1 MRIAILC
8 NGRTLAEWQRRAIE
22 RIADKHELYLLI
34 CDDPPQQRKAGRH
47 GLYYLLNLASVRNR
61 ANRSVPFPTA
71 DVEIVDR
78 LDFQPQQQGAWSTLP
93 DKMLDWVKA
102 NRIDAIVKFGLNLLR
117 IPEGDRLTTPILS
130 YHHGDPRFYR
140 GRPAGF
146 YELAKGEPFL
156 GQVVQILSNKLDS
169 GEVLAF
175 GQSRVSPH
183 SYKQTLIDAFC
194 LSPALLPQALAA
206 LGSGQ
211 RLPIEPHGPNY
222 RLPGNTA
229 VLRFAAGRAKHLVR
243 RLAYG
248 AFVEK
253 QWRVSLAQVGEAA
266 DPLVAVTEASRHRN
280 EWRTF
285 PVRRPHGFHAD
296 PFFHGSDGP
305 ILLEAMNSRT
315 GKGELLRVSGGEQQP
330 IDGLSGHISYPASV
344 EEGGQTYFVPE
355 IRSWSRPAIF
365 AFEDNRAV
373 RVAGLDI
380 DEEAILDPTILR
392 HEGRLYLFA
401 NRASEGASTLRLWFA
416 DSLFGRFE
424 EHPASPIR
432 TSVRGSRMAGP
443 IHRWPGG
450 LFRLG
455 QDFRSAYG
463 DGVFAFRIEEITAGQ
478 YREVEV
484 GAASFDKV
492 KGPHTV
498 DIRRGELLFDWYEE
512 RVSPLAGVRR
522 LMNRL

>member
-8 NGRTLAEWQRRAIE
+8 NGRTLAEWQRRAIGL
-22 RIADKHELYLLI
+22 IADKHELYLLI
-34 CDDPPQQRKAGRH
+34 CDDPPQQRSAGRH

-61 ANRSVPFPTA
+61 ANRPVPFPAA

-78 LDFQPQQQGAWSTLP
+78 LNFRPQQQGAWSALP
-93 DKMLDWVKA
+93 DEVLDWVKS
-102 NRIDAIVKFGLNLLR
+102 NRIDAVVKFGLNLLR
-117 IPEGDRLTTPILS
+117 IPEGDRLATPILS
-130 YHHGDPRFYR
+130 YHHGDPRCYR

-146 YELAKGEPFL
+146 YELANGEPFL

-175 GQSRVSPH
+175 AQSRVSPH
-183 SYKQTLIDAFC
+183 SYKRTLIDAFS

-206 LGSGQ
+206 LESGQ
-211 RLPIEPHGPNY
+211 RLPVEPHGPNY
-222 RLPGNTA
+222 RLPGNAA
-229 VLRFAAGRAKHLVR
+229 VVRFAAGRAKHLVR

-253 QWRVSLAQVGEAA
+253 QWRVSLAQVGEAT
-266 DPLVAVTEASRHRN
+266 DPLAAVAEANRHRN
-280 EWRTF
+280 GWRTF
-285 PVRRPHGFHAD
+285 PIRGSHRFHAD
-296 PFFHGSDGP
+296 PFFHGSDGW

-315 GKGELLRVSGGEQQP
+315 GKGELVRVNGDEQQVIGGP
-330 IDGLSGHISYPASV
+330 SGHISYPAGI
-344 EEGGQTYFVPE
+344 EEDGRTYIVPE
-355 IRSWSRPAIF
+355 TRGWSRPAIF
-365 AFEDNRAV
+365 EVEGGQTIRIAD
-373 RVAGLDI
+373 LDI
-380 DEEAILDPTILR
+380 DEEALLDPTILR
-392 HEGRLYLFA
+392 HEGCLYLFA

-416 DSLFGRFE
+416 DSLFGRFQ

-443 IHRWPGG
+443 VHRWPGG

-463 DGVFAFRIEEITAGQ
+463 DGVFAFRIEEITDGR
-478 YREVEV
+478 YREVEL

-498 DIRRGELLFDWYEE
+498 DIRQGELLFDWYEE
-512 RVSPLAGVRR
+512 HVSPLAGVRR